1 MRHAPPADPVTVGP
15 GHDRYPSDVQ
25 DVITI
30 EASAERR
37 AEVLRFCGEV
47 AGAHGHA
54 VLSDHLRLE
63 LADPDAT
70 PTIAL
75 AHRQDRLV
83 GVAVVSAA
91 NQSLVI
97 EVATGHL
104 HDQPAP
110 TDLVTGLVTAL
121 VRRIRESDHR
131 PITWWVRAHDPWAD
145 AVARTCGFR
154 PDRRLFQMRV
164 RLDADLLERLE
175 AITVPTRAFRPGL
188 DDAEWLRVNNRA
200 FSVHGEQGDWDEV
213 TLRRRLTAEWFDAE
227 GFRLHDDHDRLVAFC
242 WTKLH
247 APNAHDDALGEIYVI
262 AVDPDHIGRGLGR
275 ALTAAGLLSI
285 ASRGIDE
292 AMLYVDADNEPAVA
306 LYRSLGM
313 EVHHVDRSFVLD
325 PGTLP

>member
-1 MRHAPPADPVTVGP
+1 MR
-15 GHDRYPSDVQ
+15 
-25 DVITI
+25 DVITL
-30 EASAERR
+30 EATADRR
-37 AEVLRFCGEV
+37 DEVLRFCAEV

-63 LADPDAT
+63 LADPDAA
-70 PTIAL
+70 PLVAL
-75 AHRQDRLV
+75 ARRDGHLV
-83 GVAVVSAA
+83 GVAVASEA

-110 TDLVTGLVTAL
+110 TDLVAELVTAL
-121 VRRIRESDHR
+121 VGRIRESDPR

-145 AVARTCGFR
+145 AVARSCGFR

-164 RLDADLLERLE
+164 SLDRELLDRLA
-175 AITVPTRAFRPGL
+175 AFTVPTRAFRPGV
-188 DDAEWLRVNNRA
+188 DDGEWLQVNNRA
-200 FSVHGEQGDWDEV
+200 FAVHGEQGSWDEA
-213 TLRRRLTAEWFDAE
+213 TLRRRLTAEWFDAD
-227 GFRLHDDHDRLVAFC
+227 GFRLHEHQGRLIAFC

-247 APNAHDDALGEIYVI
+247 GPNAHDGALGEIYVI
-262 AVDPDHIGRGLGR
+262 AVDPDHAGRGLGR

-285 ASRGIDE
+285 ASRGVDE

-313 EVHHVDRSFVLD
+313 EVHHVDRSFVLET
-325 PGTLP
+325 GSAS